1 MIDRARSRRQVGA
14 AGASAAL
21 SAAAGLCLLI
31 ALFVPFSARGVG
43 SAESSHALA
52 DLVLSGVLSSVAP
65 PWVGAVWYLTGLAGA
80 VALGTCLI
88 THPAAVLARA
98 VLATA
103 AAAIA
108 LAGVGAIHVAAGPAV
123 WLAVSGWSLT
133 VAASAVLLIFAAP
146 HTARETSRSRP

>member
-1 MIDRARSRRQVGA
+1 VTDRARVRRQVGA
-14 AGASAAL
+14 TRASAAL
-21 SAAAGLCLLI
+21 SAAAGLCLLV

-65 PWVGAVWYLTGLAGA
+65 AWVGAVWYLIGLAGA

-88 THPAAVLARA
+88 AHRAATLARL

-108 LAGVGAIHVAAGPAV
+108 LAGIGVVHVTAGPAV
-123 WLAVSGWSLT
+123 WLAVSGWTLT
-133 VAASAVLLIFAAP
+133 VVASALLLIFTAP
-146 HTARETSRSRP
+146 QTARATPRSRP